1 VRTAAALSGA
11 GLLVQLG
18 ASLHWTP
25 ATFVLSATVGVPLV
39 LAGAAQ
45 FVRVVLRVM
54 RDRGAL

>member
-25 ATFVLSATVGVPLV
+25 ASFVLSATVGVPLV
-39 LAGAAQ
+39 LAGAVQ

-54 RDRGAL
+54 RDKGAL